1 MTKSNNDW
9 LDEILDKN
17 LEDIVDANFNGYNYA
32 LNKTAKAAITAKINE
47 MLISELEKLGNDF
60 MPKDTNCAE
69 FYQDNDDS
77 CEPIEHARR
86 SGRWEVDMELHDFIT
101 DRIAELRK
109 RKDEVLR

>member
-47 MLISELEKLGNDF
+47 IVDTIIGDDVRGCKLHETPSDFCSSGSCLAASAVNDEK
-60 MPKDTNCAE
+60 AI
-69 FYQDNDDS
+69 Q
-77 CEPIEHARR
+77 
-86 SGRWEVDMELHDFIT
+86 
-101 DRIAELRK
+101 RK